1 VVDDMKAMTALRCS
15 FQVAMKE
22 KEEDEDEER
31 TKRGTRRD
39 TDICISKK

>member
-22 KEEDEDEER
+22 KEEGEER

-39 TDICISKK
+39 TDICKSKK